1 MEVPMP
7 RALSIGAM
15 VLMFLFSSC
24 GGGGGGGGDTSQG
37 SGQGAPIATVSAA
50 ASITQDGATLNGSVT
65 PNGLATQA
73 WFEWGENPA
82 LSSFAPTP
90 EQSLGSGTTSQL
102 VSATLSGLSTGTT
115 YYCRVAARN
124 SSGTSKT
131 TITSFTTSSLGAAP
145 TVDTLAASSVAATSA
160 TLNGNVAPNGLAT
173 QAWFEWG
180 TNPALSSY
188 ASTPVQSLGSG
199 TTSLL
204 VGAALSG
211 LSTGTTYYC
220 RVAAS
225 NSSGTSKG
233 TIVSFT
239 ASPPEPDPGVADIR
253 DEFLATVN
261 QARSVNQVCG
271 STPYAPAPPVSWS
284 ENLAMAAYLHSEDM
298 ALNNFFD
305 HTGSDDSSPGD
316 RISRQGYVWRTYG
329 ENIAVGYPTVSS
341 VIQGW
346 LGSEG
351 HCQNL
356 MDPDFTEIGAG
367 YAIGPYGGNP
377 AARYWT
383 FDLADR

>member
-1 MEVPMP
+1 MP

-15 VLMFLFSSC
+15 ILMFLFSSC
-24 GGGGGGGGDTSQG
+24 GGGGGGGRGYISGDRG
-37 SGQGAPIATVSAA
+37 GAPIATVSAA

-73 WFEWGENPA
+73 WFEYGTDASLSTFTATAMQSIGDA
-82 LSSFAPTP
+82 LSAEPVVQPVGGCTA
-90 EQSLGSGTTSQL
+90 GTMYYVRVCGTNTKGTTK
-102 VSATLSGLSTGTT
+102 STI
-115 YYCRVAARN
+115 A
-124 SSGTSKT
+124 
-131 TITSFTTSSLGAAP
+131 SFTTSSLGAAP

-160 TLNGNVAPNGLAT
+160 ALNGNVTPNGLAT
-173 QAWFEWG
+173 TAWFEWG
-180 TNPALSSY
+180 TNPTLASY

-199 TTSLL
+199 TTSQL
-204 VGAALSG
+204 VSAALSG

-239 ASPPEPDPGVADIR
+239 VTPSQPDPGVADIR

-261 QARSVNQVCG
+261 QARSVNQICG
-271 STPYAPAPPVSWS
+271 STPYGPAPPVSWS

-298 ALNNFFD
+298 ALNNFFS
-305 HTGSDDSSPGD
+305 HTGSDGSSAGH
-316 RISRQGYVWRTYG
+316 RISRQGYVWRAWG

-351 HCQNL
+351 HCRNL

-367 YAIGPYGGNP
+367 YAVGPYGGNP